1 MSSRSTDRKP
11 ENPGER
17 IQKVLADVGFA
28 SRREIDRLIQ
38 AGRVV
43 VDGHAA
49 VPGQR
54 LTGAE
59 KVLVDGKRIRLPET
73 SEKAGRF
80 GQVLAYHKP
89 TGEVTTRRDPEQRA
103 TIFDSLPRPRKGRW
117 IAVGRL
123 DINTSGLILLTTDGE
138 LAHRLMHPR
147 YEIER
152 TYAVRIRGQSLTD
165 GQIAALT
172 SGVELEDGRGCFD
185 RVTGMGSGRTNTW
198 YEVTLHE
205 GRNREVRRMFD
216 AVGATVSRLMRV
228 RFGPIDLGRMPRGSH
243 RLLDDRECALLYG
256 AVRKEPGES

>member
-1 MSSRSTDRKP
+1 MSSRSTGRKP
-11 ENPGER
+11 ESQGER
-17 IQKVLADVGFA
+17 IQKVLAGAGFA

-54 LTGAE
+54 LTGSE
-59 KVLVDGKRIRLPET
+59 RVLVDGRRIRLPDA
-73 SEKAGRF
+73 SEKGGRDN
-80 GQVLAYHKP
+80 QVLAYHKP
-89 TGEVTTRRDPEQRA
+89 TGEVTTRRDPEGRA
-103 TIFDSLPRPRKGRW
+103 TIFDSLPRPRRGRW

-152 TYAVRIRGQSLTD
+152 TYAVRLRGQSLTD
-165 GQIAALT
+165 AQVAALT
-172 SGVELEDGRGCFD
+172 SGVQLDDGRGCFD
-185 RVTGMGSGRTNTW
+185 RVTEMGSGRTNAW

-205 GRNREVRRMFD
+205 GRNREVRRMFE

-228 RFGPIDLGRMPRGSH
+228 RFGPVNLGRMPRGSH
-243 RLLDDRECALLYG
+243 RLLDERECDALYG
-256 AVRKEPGES
+256 AVRQEPSSP